1 MARIENG
8 ILGGFNGNL
17 GPVEGY
23 VRYGI
28 AYVRTKKRKRTTP
41 PTPREKIQ
49 RKRME
54 VVNKFVNSMTDY
66 VRIGFE
72 EAAQGKP
79 ISPNNAAKSY
89 QLLHA
94 VHGEYPNI
102 SINYSAARLTQGT
115 IELPLNPIATAEGNG
130 VRFNW
135 SYNTSLNWSD
145 RGARVMLLVYA
156 EETGKSYYLF
166 SGARM
171 TEETDFLELP
181 AEVKGMQLQVY
192 MSFIAD
198 DRRSLSNSIYLGNL
212 VIETLDLNTMGIS
225 TEQDS
230 EQSQDKLSGKQYWD
244 AKWQSNTIGW
254 DIGYASPAI
263 CQYLDQYR
271 NKNAAILIPGCGNAY
286 EAEYLVEN
294 GFTNI
299 TLIDISPEAVKKIR
313 HKFEH
318 NSQVKVLAEDFFQ
331 HKGQYDLIIEQTF
344 FCAILPDKRK
354 KYAKKTASL
363 LHEKGKI
370 IGLLFDKIFDREGPP
385 FGGSS
390 PEYKAI
396 LSPYFDI
403 KTMEK
408 CYNSIAVRAGSEV
421 FIVLDKIQ

>member
-41 PTPREKIQ
+41 PTPKEKIQ

-54 VVNKFVNSMTDY
+54 VVNNFVNSMTDY

-94 VHGEYPNI
+94 VQGEYPDI
-102 SINYSAARLTQGT
+102 SMNYSAARLTQGT

-212 VIETLDLNTMGIS
+212 VIETLALNTMEIS

-230 EQSQDKLSGKQYWD
+230 
-244 AKWQSNTIGW
+244 
-254 DIGYASPAI
+254 
-263 CQYLDQYR
+263 
-271 NKNAAILIPGCGNAY
+271 
-286 EAEYLVEN
+286 
-294 GFTNI
+294 
-299 TLIDISPEAVKKIR
+299 
-313 HKFEH
+313 
-318 NSQVKVLAEDFFQ
+318 
-331 HKGQYDLIIEQTF
+331 
-344 FCAILPDKRK
+344 CAILPNRRK
-354 KYAKKTASL
+354 EYAEKTASL
-363 LHEKGKI
+363 LHENGKI
-370 IGLLFDKIFDREGPP
+370 TGLLFDKIIDREGWHP
-385 FGGSS
+385 
-390 PEYKAI
+390 KRQDTI
-396 LSPYFDI
+396 H
-403 KTMEK
+403 
-408 CYNSIAVRAGSEV
+408 
-421 FIVLDKIQ
+421 FITLYCFLIMQFYSCFFE

>member
-1 MARIENG
+1 VHTFRKKQKTMARIENG

-41 PTPREKIQ
+41 PSPKEKIQ

-54 VVNKFVNSMTDY
+54 VVNNFINSMTDY

-94 VHGEYPNI
+94 VQGEYPDI
-102 SINYSAARLTQGT
+102 SINYAAARLTQGN
-115 IELPLNPIATAEGNG
+115 IELPLNPEATAEGNG

-135 SYNTSLNWSD
+135 TYDTSLNWSD
-145 RGARVMLLVYA
+145 RGARAMLLVYA

-181 AEVKGMQLQVY
+181 AEVKGMKLHVY

-212 VIETLDLNTMGIS
+212 VIETLDLNTTS
-225 TEQDS
+225 
-230 EQSQDKLSGKQYWD
+230 
-244 AKWQSNTIGW
+244 A
-254 DIGYASPAI
+254 AI
-263 CQYLDQYR
+263 CQYLDQYP

-294 GFTNI
+294 GFRNI
-299 TLIDISPEAVKKIR
+299 ALIDISAEAVKKIH

-331 HKGQYDLIIEQTF
+331 HKGT
-344 FCAILPDKRK
+344 
-354 KYAKKTASL
+354 
-363 LHEKGKI
+363 
-370 IGLLFDKIFDREGPP
+370 
-385 FGGSS
+385 
-390 PEYKAI
+390 
-396 LSPYFDI
+396 
-403 KTMEK
+403 
-408 CYNSIAVRAGSEV
+408 
-421 FIVLDKIQ
+421 

>member
-28 AYVRTKKRKRTTP
+28 AYVRSKKRKRTSP
-41 PTPREKIQ
+41 PSPKEKIQ

-54 VVNKFVNSMTDY
+54 VVNNFVNSMTDY

-135 SYNTSLNWSD
+135 TYDTSLNWSD
-145 RGARVMLLVYA
+145 RSARAMLLVYA

-181 AEVKGMQLQVY
+181 AELKGMKLHVY

-212 VIETLDLNTMGIS
+212 VMETLDL
-225 TEQDS
+225 
-230 EQSQDKLSGKQYWD
+230 
-244 AKWQSNTIGW
+244 
-254 DIGYASPAI
+254 
-263 CQYLDQYR
+263 
-271 NKNAAILIPGCGNAY
+271 
-286 EAEYLVEN
+286 
-294 GFTNI
+294 
-299 TLIDISPEAVKKIR
+299 
-313 HKFEH
+313 
-318 NSQVKVLAEDFFQ
+318 
-331 HKGQYDLIIEQTF
+331 
-344 FCAILPDKRK
+344 
-354 KYAKKTASL
+354 TASV

-370 IGLLFDKIFDREGPP
+370 IGLCFDKTSERQGLECLSKINQHSAVSFTQAIIDTDIGIGQFIELNSQTSTRCRFP
-385 FGGSS
+385 GG
-390 PEYKAI
+390 K
-396 LSPYFDI
+396 
-403 KTMEK
+403 
-408 CYNSIAVRAGSEV
+408 
-421 FIVLDKIQ
+421 

>member
-41 PTPREKIQ
+41 PTPKEKIQ

-54 VVNKFVNSMTDY
+54 VVNNFVNSMTDY

-94 VHGEYPNI
+94 VQGEYPEI
-102 SINYSAARLTQGT
+102 SMNYAAARLTQGT
-115 IELPLNPIATAEGNG
+115 IELPLNPIVTAEGNG

-135 SYNTSLNWSD
+135 TYDTSLNWSD
-145 RGARVMLLVYA
+145 RSARAMLLVYA

-181 AEVKGMQLQVY
+181 AEVKGMKLHVY
-192 MSFIAD
+192 LSFIAD

-212 VIETLDLNTMGIS
+212 VIEISDLNTMGIS

-230 EQSQDKLSGKQYWD
+230 
-244 AKWQSNTIGW
+244 
-254 DIGYASPAI
+254 
-263 CQYLDQYR
+263 
-271 NKNAAILIPGCGNAY
+271 
-286 EAEYLVEN
+286 
-294 GFTNI
+294 
-299 TLIDISPEAVKKIR
+299 
-313 HKFEH
+313 
-318 NSQVKVLAEDFFQ
+318 
-331 HKGQYDLIIEQTF
+331 
-344 FCAILPDKRK
+344 CAILPSKRK
-354 KYAKKTASL
+354 EYAKKTASL
-363 LHEKGKI
+363 LHENGKI
-370 IGLLFDKIFDREGPP
+370 TGLLFDKIIDREGWHPKRP
-385 FGGSS
+385 DT
-390 PEYKAI
+390 I
-396 LSPYFDI
+396 H
-403 KTMEK
+403 
-408 CYNSIAVRAGSEV
+408 
-421 FIVLDKIQ
+421 FITLYCFPIMQFYSCFFE